1 MNKELRKNTSFLYL
15 RRLMASTLCDMALR
29 EFARSKGLIRWASSN
44 SLHTKS
50 YNKKSRIRESI
61 VPVNMK
67 AWQLA
72 DFQGVEN
79 IKMGDMRVPALNSPT
94 DVLIKVDAASLNPL
108 DVMMSNGYGKELL
121 GKAKQLLDTR
131 ESSVH
136 FPLILGRD
144 FSGEIVDVG
153 MDVSDY
159 DVGDEVFGA
168 LFPSSQGSL
177 ANFVLAS
184 KYSVG
189 RE

>member
-1 MNKELRKNTSFLYL
+1 
-15 RRLMASTLCDMALR
+15 MASTLCDMALR

-79 IKMGDMRVPALNSPT
+79 IKMGDMRVPTLNSPT

-121 GKAKQLLDTR
+121 GMAKQLLDTR
-131 ESSVH
+131 ESSDH
-136 FPLILGRD
+136 FPL
-144 FSGEIVDVG
+144 
-153 MDVSDY
+153 VS
-159 DVGDEVFGA
+159 
-168 LFPSSQGSL
+168 
-177 ANFVLAS
+177 
-184 KYSVG
+184 
-189 RE
+189 